1 MLQNIKLF
9 HPYSS
14 RKVVSSTEETPAQ
27 RPQSL
32 ARLLTYATSNL
43 TKLQADIKRRDRDL
57 SQKLDAMKNGA
68 LEDLKVEKKIDEII
82 SDMSKLWQQQK
93 KTQMLL
99 ESLSNQTSAAAAAAA
114 TAADKP
120 TSTVKNSA
128 AKFTKQVLDRRLL
141 LLGKSYNSLLFP
153 QYNPTLHCTLHQWLS
168 MCNWAFNYNLPW

>member
-1 MLQNIKLF
+1 M
-9 HPYSS
+9 
-14 RKVVSSTEETPAQ
+14 VSSTEETPAQ

-32 ARLLTYATSNL
+32 ARLLTSATSNL
-43 TKLQADIKRRDRDL
+43 TKLQADIEQRDRDL
-57 SQKLDAMKNGA
+57 SQKLDAIKNGA

-99 ESLSNQTSAAAAAAA
+99 ESLSNQTSAAAAAA

-120 TSTVKNSA
+120 ISSVINSA

-141 LLGKSYNSLLFP
+141 ILGKSAALRVCNI
-153 QYNPTLHCTLHQWLS
+153 TLNGYRYITGDYYFCKKKS
-168 MCNWAFNYNLPW
+168 NIYCII